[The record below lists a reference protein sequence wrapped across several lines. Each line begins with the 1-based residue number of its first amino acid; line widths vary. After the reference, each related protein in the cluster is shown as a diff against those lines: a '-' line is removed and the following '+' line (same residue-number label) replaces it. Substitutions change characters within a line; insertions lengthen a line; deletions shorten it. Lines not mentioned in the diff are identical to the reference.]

1 MDRATQDFLKMDRAT
16 LPFLIIDMRYGDPP
30 PIHPTN
36 KVFDNS
42 CPIGQFQIYLEYL
55 TTTTCLLQLANRL
68 EADFQE
74 KEDSLKRC
82 YIEKTNDPAL
92 PENLINS
99 GIFNE
104 KYFMFEFQ
112 WLPLKLTKENLVMAC
127 KISDVV
133 LSRNVSDGNHAYNGV
148 SFGSQRES
156 VNGNVMAIFAYVET
170 FQDLLLHLNKHL
182 QHRQNWL
189 LETKSNVW
197 FDLVCPMNQSKEQIK
212 IFLRPII
219 GEDNPYDDV
228 NRQKI
233 LILERPLLQESRG

>member
-1 MDRATQDFLKMDRAT
+1 MGT
-16 LPFLIIDMRYGDPP
+16 
-30 PIHPTN
+30 PIHPPN

-42 CPIGQFQIYLEYL
+42 SPIGQFQIYLEYL

-104 KYFMFEFQ
+104 KHFMFEFQ

-170 FQDLLLHLNKHL
+170 FQDLLLHLNQHL
-182 QHRQNWL
+182 QQRQNWL
-189 LETKSNVW
+189 LKTNSNVW

-212 IFLRPII
+212 NFLCPII
-219 GEDNPYDDV
+219 GEDNSYDDV